1 MDCIPL
7 DRFDLPDKQTI
18 AVKIPSTDNQVPR
31 LDFLC
36 AAHSLDRT
44 HVPKPKQLRAL
55 SAFHSGHKAHILP
68 RVKSPRSKPT
78 PNWKQAVL
86 ASPDWPDDLVVPQ
99 NDSLPEESEAIQD
112 SMSTKDNWEWE
123 LWRHP
128 EGHCYYLKVWSIDEG
143 DFGNVSTPGAE
154 LTVMEAFQFLLS
166 NWMPRDVIA
175 DLTFERP
182 DLVKPFEL
190 PPGGP
195 GLN

>member
-1 MDCIPL
+1 M
-7 DRFDLPDKQTI
+7 F
-18 AVKIPSTDNQVPR
+18 PSSICHCSP
-31 LDFLC
+31 
-36 AAHSLDRT
+36 AAWKGDIFIESARGHFHKVAT
-44 HVPKPKQLRAL
+44 RAL
-55 SAFHSGHKAHILP
+55 SAFHSRHKTHILP
-68 RVKSPRSKPT
+68 LVKSPRSKPT
-78 PNWKQAVL
+78 PNWKQVVL

-112 SMSTKDNWEWE
+112 SMSTKESWEWE

-128 EGHCYYLKVWSIDEG
+128 EGHCYYLKVWPMDEA
-143 DFGNVSTPGAE
+143 DYDNASTPGAE
-154 LTVMEAFQFLLS
+154 LTVMEAFQFLLT